1 MEEVVDKVEEVVV
14 WGDKAEAKDAAGA
27 VVVELVQV
35 VFVFVLTAETGCL
48 ISQVCPACR

>member
-1 MEEVVDKVEEVVV
+1 MEEVVDKVEDKEEEVLV
-14 WGDKAEAKDAAGA
+14 WVDAAEAVG
-27 VVVELVQV
+27 VELVQV